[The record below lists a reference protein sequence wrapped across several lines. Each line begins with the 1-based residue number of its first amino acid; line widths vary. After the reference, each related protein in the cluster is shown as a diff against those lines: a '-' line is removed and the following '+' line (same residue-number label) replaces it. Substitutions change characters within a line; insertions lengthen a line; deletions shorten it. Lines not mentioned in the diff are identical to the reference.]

1 MQNGIDN
8 WGSLPYLE
16 RMMQFSAARGQL
28 LNDSIANIDTP
39 GYVHKDVSPAEFQ
52 EAMRSAMAQSTQR
65 GESPRFRDT
74 GAIRFGEENMELRPE
89 ATHANILFH
98 DGNDRSLEQLMQG
111 LSENFLSFRY
121 AAELFRNTHQILN
134 SAIQLRP

>member
-1 MQNGIDN
+1 
-8 WGSLPYLE
+8 
-16 RMMQFSAARGQL
+16 
-28 LNDSIANIDTP
+28 
-39 GYVHKDVSPAEFQ
+39 
-52 EAMRSAMAQSTQR
+52 MRSALERSTER
-65 GESPRFRDT
+65 GSSPGFRDT
-74 GAIRFGEENMELRPE
+74 RAIRFEDGRMELRPE
-89 ATHANILFH
+89 ETNSNILFH

>member
-1 MQNGIDN
+1 MSNGVDN

-16 RMMQFSAARGQL
+16 RMMQFSSARGTM

-39 GYVHKDVSPAEFQ
+39 GYRHRDVSPEEFQ
-52 EAMRSAMAQSTQR
+52 AAMRDAMAETQR
-65 GESPRFRDT
+65 RGGEAHFKNTDSLRFQDGR
-74 GAIRFGEENMELRPE
+74 IELRPE
-89 ATHANILFH
+89 ASSDNLLFH

-111 LSENFLSFRY
+111 LSENFLAFRY
-121 AAELFRNTHQILN
+121 AAELFRNTHQVLN

>member
-16 RMMQFSAARGQL
+16 RMMQFASARGQL

-39 GYVHKDVSPAEFQ
+39 GYVHKDVSPGEFQ
-52 EAMRSAMAQSTQR
+52 EAMRSAMEHSTQR

-74 GAIRFGEENMELRPE
+74 RAIRFGEGGMELRPE
-89 ATHANILFH
+89 PANANILFH